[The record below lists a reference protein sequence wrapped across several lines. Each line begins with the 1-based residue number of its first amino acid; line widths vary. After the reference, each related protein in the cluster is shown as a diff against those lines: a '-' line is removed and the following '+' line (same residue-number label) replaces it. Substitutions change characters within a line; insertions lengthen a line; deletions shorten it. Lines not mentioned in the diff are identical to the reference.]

1 MRTAFFSD
9 IHGNLPALEA
19 VLADIAAHQ
28 PDEIYCLGDLVNL
41 GPWTNEIVD
50 VIREHN
56 IPTIMGNHDEG
67 VGHNKAVFAFSFKS
81 DDEKEAGLK
90 AIAYTNKN
98 ISEENRQYLKTLPHA
113 MRLEAGEER
122 PYIQLLLT
130 HGSPENI
137 NQYIREDHSE
147 TELLEMMDAYTT
159 DIMIMGHTH
168 KPYHRLLFTERE
180 NQKIYK
186 HAINAG
192 SVGKPKDGDIRAAW
206 CLVEINEKSS
216 LYDPD
221 SILVHI
227 HRVDYDIERTMEAIR
242 KSSIPDLYADL
253 LLKA

>member
-1 MRTAFFSD
+1 MKIALFSD

-19 VLADIAAHQ
+19 VLTDISEHR

-67 VGHNKAVFAFSFKS
+67 IGNHKAVFAFSFKS
-81 DDEKEAGLK
+81 EDEKEAGLK
-90 AIAYTNKN
+90 AIEYTNKN
-98 ISEENRQYLKTLPHA
+98 INEENRQYLKTLPHA
-113 MRLEAGEER
+113 MRLEAGEQR
-122 PYIQLLLT
+122 PYIQVLLT

-137 NQYIREDHSE
+137 NQYIQQDHNE
-147 TELLEMMDAYTT
+147 QELLEMMDAYTT
-159 DIMIMGHTH
+159 DVMIMGHTH
-168 KPYHRLLFTERE
+168 KPYHRFLFTERANE
-180 NQKIYK
+180 KIYK
-186 HAINAG
+186 HAINVG

-206 CLVEINEKSS
+206 CLLDINEKSS

-221 SILVHI
+221 SIQVHI
-227 HRVDYDIERTMEAIR
+227 HRVNYDVERTMEAIR